1 MFAFHGRDDCCLE
14 LFSGRE
20 LSISQKGWLLLGVE
34 RRLAGSIAALSTSL
48 SGRPASRGGDPAGS
62 LPGRTL
68 TSTLTS
74 TWAPVS
80 GQNSGSS

>member
-1 MFAFHGRDDCCLE
+1 MFAFHGRNDCCLE
-14 LFSGRE
+14 LFSGRD
-20 LSISQKGWLLLGVE
+20 LSISQKEWLLLGLE

-68 TSTLTS
+68 TST
-74 TWAPVS
+74 WAPVS
-80 GQNSGSS
+80 SQDSGSY